1 MKETAFT
8 TTKPVRL
15 MPAAAADH
23 DLAVAPDQAA
33 LAVDGIEV
41 VYHHSVQVL
50 RGLSLSVPQGWIV
63 ALLGANGAGK
73 TTTLKAISGLLPLEV
88 GQLRSGAI
96 RWRGERIDALAPH
109 QLVRLGIA
117 HVREGRHVFEDL
129 TVEENLIAA
138 SYALEGRAAAAKPD
152 TELIYAYFPLLKDRR
167 RQLAGY
173 LSGGE
178 QQMLA
183 IGRALLGKPSLM
195 LLDEPSL
202 GLAPLVVESIFNIIA
217 RINREQAVAMLLVE
231 QNAAAAFAIAQY
243 GYIMENGRIVI
254 DGPSERLM
262 ADADV
267 KRFYLGYG
275 EGSGELASFREVK
288 HYKRRKRWLS

>member
-1 MKETAFT
+1 MDT
-8 TTKPVRL
+8 P
-15 MPAAAADH
+15 
-23 DLAVAPDQAA
+23 A
-33 LAVDGIEV
+33 LAIENIEV

-50 RGLSLSVPQGWIV
+50 RGLSLSVPAGQIV
-63 ALLGANGAGK
+63 ALLGSNGAGK

-88 GQLRSGAI
+88 GEVRAGAI
-96 RWRGERIDALAPH
+96 RFQGERIDHVAPH
-109 QLVRLGIA
+109 LLARRGIA

-138 SYALEGRAAAAKPD
+138 GNALIGRGEKPD
-152 TELIYAYFPLLKDRR
+152 AALIYEYFPRLAERR
-167 RQLAGY
+167 TQRAGY

-183 IGRALLGKPSLM
+183 IGRALLGKPALM

-202 GLAPLVVESIFNIIA
+202 GLAPMVVEAIFEIIA

-231 QNAAAAFAIAQY
+231 QNAMAAFRIAHY
-243 GYIMENGRIVI
+243 GYIMETGRIVI
-254 DGPSERLM
+254 DGPTERLVN
-262 ADADV
+262 DPDV
-267 KRFYLGYG
+267 QRFYLGYG
-275 EGSGELASFREVK
+275 DGAGQLASFREVK